1 MGGMFGKKA
10 LQENQLLNG
19 YKGVIALI
27 NKKLGNKFEKELSEI
42 LYNAGYWVHLLNQNK
57 NGQPADIIA
66 VKNKKAY
73 LIDAKVCSLE
83 KFVFKRVEENQ
94 HLSMQMFIDCGNT
107 TPYFTLKARNE
118 IYMLSY
124 KTIRDLMK
132 QGKKQLD
139 FAEINKYGTR
149 LNTWLRIQEVVSNE

>member
-1 MGGMFGKKA
+1 M
-10 LQENQLLNG
+10 
-19 YKGVIALI
+19 I

-73 LIDAKVCSLE
+73 LIDAKVCSFE
-83 KFVFKRVEENQ
+83 KFAFKRVEENQ
-94 HLSMQMFIDCGNT
+94 RLSMQMFIECGNT
-107 TPYFTLKARNE
+107 TPYFALKARNE

-124 KTIRDLMK
+124 KTIRDLIS
-132 QGKKQLD
+132 QGKKQLN
-139 FAEINKYGTR
+139 FEEINKYSTR
-149 LNTWLRIQEVVSNE
+149 LSTWLRIKEVVSNG

>member
-1 MGGMFGKKA
+1 M
-10 LQENQLLNG
+10 
-19 YKGVIALI
+19 I

-83 KFVFKRVEENQ
+83 KFAFKRVEENQ
-94 HLSMQMFIDCGNT
+94 QLSMQMFIECGNT
-107 TPYFTLKARNE
+107 TPYFALKARNE

-124 KTIRDLMK
+124 KTIRDLIK

-139 FAEINKYGTR
+139 FAEINKYSTR
-149 LNTWLRIQEVVSNE
+149 LSTWLRIQEVVSNE

>member
-1 MGGMFGKKA
+1 M
-10 LQENQLLNG
+10 
-19 YKGVIALI
+19 I

-83 KFVFKRVEENQ
+83 KFAFKRVEENQ
-94 HLSMQMFIDCGNT
+94 HLSMQMFIECGNT
-107 TPYFTLKARNE
+107 TPYFALKARNE

-124 KTIRDLMK
+124 KTIRDLIK